1 VPLKHPI
8 DLLPER
14 SDLVS
19 KDPLRRSKGL
29 TLIPVE
35 DETFFLPPPFLPNH
49 PVLQTLCESSVKFLN
64 TRHREFEAEIVHFM
78 QQKTDEMRAL
88 EDQVR
93 NEVDMLWTVFR
104 TTNPDTKAVISGRRG
119 SKVED
124 PRSRSR
130 EPPQR
135 KFSPSPVVLNTFKQ
149 NQARSRGTGDDQLAQ
164 SHLDIPVGNGGEQS
178 FAAGSLLTSALS
190 ANPQRPPESQDE
202 SPLKSP
208 ETTGEQSTLA
218 VGSLLTKSLSAN
230 PHKPEPPAD
239 PPIKSPEE
247 TANAYLEEA
256 GRLDKKK
263 DGRAVAMSHVF
274 SELDSQIGK
283 LSAQQTQDLHERANR
298 YDTPMPDMVIREPPI
313 MEASPSGSVK
323 EAGVE
328 QSHISPHSSSEEED
342 KTKQDR
348 HDEGTFFSSVIAYRR
363 PMLTKQTRCSTLS
376 WTRVKEKDQPVRLIL
391 SNEATMG
398 SDSPRMRHPIEPV
411 GKRLKRLESS
421 HGTKTRIST
430 IDHHPL
436 VSKNWRM
443 TIPKYR
449 RLPPVC
455 QSTLL
460 DYHCVLLGSRS
471 WKRKL
476 HYRNVKANLSHH
488 FAWRSRKRQAVVLSD
503 HLGRWLKARLN
514 PV

>member
-1 VPLKHPI
+1 VPLTNPI

-64 TRHREFEAEIVHFM
+64 TRHRELEAEIVHFM

-190 ANPQRPPESQDE
+190 ANPQRPPQSQDE
-202 SPLKSP
+202 PPLKSP

-230 PHKPEPPAD
+230 PHKPEPAAD

-298 YDTPMPDMVIREPPI
+298 YDTPIPKMARQEPI
-313 MEASPSGSVK
+313 MEASPSGSIK
-323 EAGVE
+323 GEAGVE
-328 QSHISPHSSSEEED
+328 QSNISPHSSSEEED
-342 KTKQDR
+342 KAKQDR
-348 HDEGTFFSSVIAYRR
+348 HDEGAFFSPVSVSGK
-363 PMLTKQTRCSTLS
+363 PMLTMQTRCSTLS
-376 WTRVKEKDQPVRLIL
+376 WTRVKAKDQPVRLIL
-391 SNEATMG
+391 SNEATTG
-398 SDSPRMRHPIEPV
+398 SDSLRMRHPIEPV
-411 GKRLKRLESS
+411 GKRPKRLVNSP
-421 HGTKTRIST
+421 GTKTRIST
-430 IDHHPL
+430 IDHHLP

-460 DYHCVLLGSRS
+460 DCHYVQLDSRS
-471 WKRKL
+471 WKRRL
-476 HYRNVKANLSHH
+476 HYRNEKAS
-488 FAWRSRKRQAVVLSD
+488 
-503 HLGRWLKARLN
+503 
-514 PV
+514 